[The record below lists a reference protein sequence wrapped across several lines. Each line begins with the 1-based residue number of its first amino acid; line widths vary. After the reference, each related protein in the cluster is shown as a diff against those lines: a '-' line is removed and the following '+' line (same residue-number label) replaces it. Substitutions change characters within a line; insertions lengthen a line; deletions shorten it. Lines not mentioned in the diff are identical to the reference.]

1 MQTSQRR
8 SPSRAGESSASWL
21 NDSVNQTISRTV
33 LTSGT
38 TLLVLIVLYLF
49 GGDGVHGFAF
59 TMIVGVF
66 VGTYS
71 SIAIAASLLL
81 IGTGQRSEG
90 TRSGEGE
97 KEGSSCVATQ

>member
-1 MQTSQRR
+1 
-8 SPSRAGESSASWL
+8 
-21 NDSVNQTISRTV
+21 
-33 LTSGT
+33 
-38 TLLVLIVLYLF
+38 
-49 GGDGVHGFAF
+49 
-59 TMIVGVF
+59 MIVGVF